1 MLNGRRCCRRQT
13 TSNSKTFLKQKIKK
27 TWALVRHLSFA
38 AVFGR
43 LRGQETKLWN
53 KMGES
58 YSATVV
64 NEYNSHKKKE
74 DDTTQSVQIKI
85 FQSNIY

>member
-1 MLNGRRCCRRQT
+1 MLNGRRCCRRHT
-13 TSNSKTFLKQKIKK
+13 TSNSKKFLKQKIKK
-27 TWALVRHLSFA
+27 TWALIRHLSFA
-38 AVFGR
+38 AVLGR
-43 LRGQETKLWN
+43 LRGQGAKLWK

-64 NEYNSHKKKE
+64 NKYSHKKKE